1 MLDSPKASLTFEGGA
16 SRSAQEKLAAGWEGS
31 CPVRDILDRLGDAWT
46 VLVVLHL
53 EAGPSRFNAIK
64 RQVAGISQRMLT
76 VTLRHLE
83 RDGMVTREVFP
94 TNPPSVEYTLTSLGF
109 SLSEVLQ
116 PLTAWAFE
124 QQGTVNAARQVFDQ
138 RR

>member
-1 MLDSPKASLTFEGGA
+1 MLDSPETSPFVGDDAARLV
-16 SRSAQEKLAAGWEGS
+16 QENPAAGWEGS
-31 CPVRDILDRLGDAWT
+31 CPVRDILDRLGDAWS

-64 RQVAGISQRMLT
+64 RQIPGISQRMLT

-83 RDGMVTREVFP
+83 RDGLVTRKVFP
-94 TNPPSVEYTLTSLGF
+94 TNPPSVEYTLTALGF
-109 SLSEVLQ
+109 SLGEALQ

-138 RR
+138 RQ